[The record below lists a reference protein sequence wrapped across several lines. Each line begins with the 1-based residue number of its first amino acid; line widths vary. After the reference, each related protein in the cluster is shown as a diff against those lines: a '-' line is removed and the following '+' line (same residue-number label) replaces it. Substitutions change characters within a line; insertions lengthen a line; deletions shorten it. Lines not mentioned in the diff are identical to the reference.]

1 MACSQS
7 GHPLDRA
14 DHNGSPRH
22 VAVRDAPSGRVLG
35 AGEVRPGSMVVNH
48 TGRKN
53 HLAAVSGI
61 IFCYVMMSAHR
72 ERQGGVQAVRRAGA
86 LLRALARAP
95 ASGSRLKDLAE
106 GTGLDRATVLRL
118 LRTLCDEG
126 LVEQDAASRLYH
138 LGLDFFSL
146 AAIAS
151 NRYDIHDL
159 AHEALLSLADELGGS
174 VFFSLRSTHDAVC
187 VDAHAGRYPLKTLA
201 MDIGARLPLGAGA
214 TGIALL
220 AALPDDEISNIVTH
234 NEARLSRHG
243 VTRER
248 VDDAIQ
254 RFRQVGFAFD
264 DGFGRLHAIAV
275 ALPDRRGRP
284 LTAFTVA
291 ASPERMPLSR
301 RSSIA
306 AAIQAASDRVM
317 EAMWRKPDAL
327 RHRKTWESTTE
338 RPAPTG

>member
-1 MACSQS
+1 MPVQQ
-7 GHPLDRA
+7 
-14 DHNGSPRH
+14 
-22 VAVRDAPSGRVLG
+22 
-35 AGEVRPGSMVVNH
+35 EQ
-48 TGRKN
+48 
-53 HLAAVSGI
+53 
-61 IFCYVMMSAHR
+61 
-72 ERQGGVQAVRRAGA
+72 QGGVQAVRRAGA
-86 LLRALARAP
+86 LLRCLARAP

-106 GTGLDRATVLRL
+106 STGLDRATVLRL

-126 LVEQDAASRLYH
+126 LVEQDADSRLYH

-159 AHEALLSLADELGGS
+159 AHAAILSLVEELGDA

-220 AALPDDEISNIVTH
+220 AALPDDEIANILTH
-234 NEARLSRHG
+234 NAARLLRHG
-243 VTRER
+243 ATPER
-248 VDDAIQ
+248 VDAAIQ
-254 RFRQVGFAFD
+254 RFREVGFAFD
-264 DGFGRLHAIAV
+264 DGLGRVHTIAV

-306 AAIQAASDRVM
+306 AAIQAVSDRVK

-327 RHRKTWESTTE
+327 RHRKTWKSATKNL
-338 RPAPTG
+338 PSGH